1 MKRLPVVIL
10 LVVALLVTV
19 VAGCGGMRRHDFR
32 LTAAD
37 SLMQS
42 DPDSALSI
50 VEGVCRDSLASEGDR
65 AYRDLL
71 LTQAR
76 YRCYIPAT
84 SDSDISRALA
94 WYRVH
99 DGEREKL
106 TRALIY
112 KGAVMEELSHPDS
125 AMLYYKQAEATA
137 APDDYFNLGY
147 VNLRIGALY
156 RIHYANSQTG
166 FDKYKQALRY
176 FSLTGD
182 SAMQQCCLYNMA
194 MFHAII
200 SENCQNRY
208 LDQAISIA
216 TLMHD
221 SLAIYDCL
229 ELRCRQL
236 IIRDTALVEAKSL
249 ARKCLSDYSGYITA
263 DLLLDLAEAY
273 AKLGNCDSARFFI
286 EYVDENNVAAER
298 IRIRI
303 RKNDVLSIIA
313 AKDNAKSGS
322 SEFLA
327 RSHIS
332 SDSLLNNKTKN
343 RIESIENSYN
353 SSKNREIR
361 NHSRVLIIEIILTT
375 ILCIIIGLVIL
386 YLIVKRRIKHYQ
398 RDLDMARAEIEK
410 TIGEYEDR
418 ISEIESSLD
427 KQRLLLDEKDKT
439 IKKVAKENDKLISR
453 QTEINRQ
460 ISRIVRKRLAAI
472 NEIYSDI
479 RLRTADN
486 TAYKQSVPLISLIKG
501 WNEKKQLY
509 MITPKESFWKDLH
522 QSIDDEYHGLASF
535 VKNKYSLT
543 VREFQLFL
551 LLSAKI
557 SPQIIKLFMDFSN
570 PTTVSN
576 YKRRLMKN
584 LTGHEMKLED
594 FIQDYLDG
602 KLN

>member
-1 MKRLPVVIL
+1 MKSLPWIIL
-10 LVVALLVTV
+10 LVALLVTV
-19 VAGCGGMRRHDFR
+19 VTGCGGMRRHDAR
-32 LTAAD
+32 LAAAD

-42 DPDSALSI
+42 DPDSALAI

-76 YRCYIPAT
+76 YRCYIPAS

-147 VNLRIGALY
+147 VNLRIAVLY
-156 RIHYANSQTG
+156 QLFFTN
-166 FDKYKQALRY
+166 
-176 FSLTGD
+176 D
-182 SAMQQCCLYNMA
+182 SAV
-194 MFHAII
+194 MFRLRSA
-200 SENCQNRY
+200 QPY
-208 LDQAISIA
+208 LIA
-216 TLMHD
+216 T
-221 SLAIYDCL
+221 
-229 ELRCRQL
+229 
-236 IIRDTALVEAKSL
+236 RDTIHLIYTYGTIGAYSSGNNKDTARLYLKKAIDL
-249 ARKCLSDYSGYITA
+249 ADAIHSHEGLQYQSKLAGTYFYEERYQQA
-263 DLLLDLAEAY
+263 LDLAMGIVRNKKRDLCNEHQFYYY
-273 AKLGNCDSARFFI
+273 AALSYIYLNHPDSARWLFQQIPPPSNIVDSMNHFQLLADLAKADGHIQDYSRFI
-286 EYVDENNVAAER
+286 KTANDINSRLLEDG
-298 IRIRI
+298 
-303 RKNDVLSIIA
+303 KNSQLPA
-313 AKDNAKSGS
+313 
-322 SEFLA
+322 
-327 RSHIS
+327 
-332 SDSLLNNKTKN
+332 
-343 RIESIENSYN
+343 IESSFD
-353 SSKNREIR
+353 SHQLKNEVEGRSNTRLLFVIL
-361 NHSRVLIIEIILTT
+361 VALALLALMTLLAKIILN
-375 ILCIIIGLVIL
+375 
-386 YLIVKRRIKHYQ
+386 RRAIAYQ

-535 VKNKYSLT
+535 VKNKYSLK

-576 YKRRLMKN
+576 YKRKLMKN